1 MHSYFTTPHSCPWW
15 LVRYAFLIFFC
26 LKLEYEYFNRKKNV
40 SRIGFSLIIGM
51 YFPALIIGRITE
63 CSIVFHRGLYF
74 GLLQAMVSV
83 IVFFRPE
90 VLCDVLMLSR
100 VLLHVEWRPS
110 THIPSK
116 KLLNNFV
123 LFRKI
128 FSCFCFLVI
137 GLGFLRFSVFN
148 RKHLINCGLHFRLRQ
163 IRMRRI

>member
-1 MHSYFTTPHSCPWW
+1 
-15 LVRYAFLIFFC
+15 
-26 LKLEYEYFNRKKNV
+26 
-40 SRIGFSLIIGM
+40 M

-83 IVFFRPE
+83 IVFRPE

-116 KLLNNFV
+116 KLFEQ
-123 LFRKI
+123 
-128 FSCFCFLVI
+128 FCFISKNFFMFLLF
-137 GLGFLRFSVFN
+137 GHWSGLFAFLGF
-148 RKHLINCGLHFRLRQ
+148 
-163 IRMRRI
+163 